1 MARGS
6 GIEEAR
12 MKSGMEKLAVWGGF
26 LVSLICL
33 YFVFESVP
41 LKALLVEIQRIRWAW
56 VLPALVL
63 LYLGIFFRG
72 ARWWWLLGEGKRQ
85 ASTRVLLEGVFV
97 GYAFNNILPS
107 GRVGEFARAVYV
119 SKKTSIPV
127 SVVFGTIVND
137 RVFDSI
143 TILMLVGLTA
153 FWVLPFDANLLV
165 EFGGFELSATILNPL
180 FVNVA
185 VGSFGVVTLVLLL
198 MIPRVAVLVQGILGR
213 LPLIPHTLRERLMGF
228 VSGVFQ
234 GLSEIKDRRSLS
246 RVTYYTSLT
255 WGLNAFAAYALA
267 WAIPGLHLSLMQS
280 IGLMAIVTVCASIPA
295 APGYWGLYEAGMI
308 VGFQVLEIHEDQA
321 VALAYAVTM
330 HLIYY
335 VPTTVVGLVLAFR
348 SAIRLGSASTLS
360 EKE

>member
-1 MARGS
+1 
-6 GIEEAR
+6 
-12 MKSGMEKLAVWGGF
+12 MKSGKERLAIWGGF

-41 LKALLVEIQRIRWAW
+41 LNALLDEIQRIQWAW
-56 VLPALVL
+56 VLPPLAL
-63 LYLGIFFRG
+63 LYLGIYFRG

-107 GRVGEFARAVYV
+107 GRMGELARALYV

-137 RVFDSI
+137 RVFDSL
-143 TILMLVGLTA
+143 TILILVGLTA
-153 FWVLPFDANLLV
+153 FWVLPFDSNLLV
-165 EFGGFELSATILNPL
+165 EFGGFELSASILNPL

-185 VGSFGVVTLVLLL
+185 LGSLGVVALVLLL
-198 MIPRVAVLVQGILGR
+198 MIPQVAILAQGILGR
-213 LPLIPHTLRERLMGF
+213 LPLIPSSLRERLAGF
-228 VSGVFQ
+228 VSGVFR
-234 GLSEIKDRRSLS
+234 GLSEIKDRRSLT
-246 RVTYYTSLT
+246 RVTYYTGLT
-255 WGLNAFAAYALA
+255 WGLNGFAAYALA
-267 WAIPGLHLSLMQS
+267 WAIPGLHLTVIQS
-280 IGLMAIVTVCASIPA
+280 IGLMAIVTVCAAIPA

-321 VALAYAVTM
+321 VALAYGVTM

-335 VPTTVVGLVLAFR
+335 VPTTVIGLIWAFR
-348 SAIRLGSASTLS
+348 SAIRLGSTSTLQ
-360 EKE
+360 EKDSAT

>member
-1 MARGS
+1 V
-6 GIEEAR
+6 
-12 MKSGMEKLAVWGGF
+12 KSGKERLAIWGGF

-41 LKALLVEIQRIRWAW
+41 IRDLLDEIQRIQWGW
-56 VLPALVL
+56 ILPTVVL

-72 ARWWWLLGEGKRQ
+72 ARWWWLLGEGKNKTS
-85 ASTRVLLEGVFV
+85 ARVLLEGVFV
-97 GYAFNNILPS
+97 GYAFNNLLPS
-107 GRVGEFARAVYV
+107 GRMGEFARALYV

-137 RVFDSI
+137 RVFDSLTVLI
-143 TILMLVGLTA
+143 LVGFTA
-153 FWVLPFDANLLV
+153 FWVLPFDSDLLV
-165 EFGGFELSATILNPL
+165 EFGGFELSAAILNPL

-185 VGSFGVVTLVLLL
+185 VGSLGVVVLVLLL
-198 MIPRVAVLVQGILGR
+198 MIPQVAILVEGILGR
-213 LPLIPHTLRERLMGF
+213 IPLMPSTLKERLTGF

-246 RVTYYTSLT
+246 RVTYYTGLT
-255 WGLNAFAAYALA
+255 WGLNGFAAYALA
-267 WAIPGLHLSLMQS
+267 WAIPGLHLSVVQS
-280 IGLMAIVTVCASIPA
+280 IGLMAIVTVCAAIPA

-321 VALAYAVTM
+321 VALAYGVTM

-335 VPTTVVGLVLAFR
+335 VPTTVIGLIWAFR
-348 SAIRLGSASTLS
+348 SAIPIGSNDVLI
-360 EKE
+360 KKG